1 MPQSSHPIRTRLARV
16 LKFSARV
23 VLVLIGCAV
32 AALILFEVYLR
43 VTDQGPSR
51 KVERGMPFLTG
62 SDYYD
67 YQPYMNFG
75 EHPLLG
81 NYPFVA
87 SKRGE
92 LPKAKNGQ
100 EYRIFIFGGS
110 VVQSEG
116 LKESDG
122 ILKASDLFDPRG
134 EWWAYFEDRLN
145 AAKPP
150 ELADVTFRVR
160 SAGGAAY
167 VTTNE
172 LVKLVLMDIDQYQ
185 PDLIIFLDG
194 YNDLF
199 TVHAYGSPPG
209 VDHIANGLM
218 ARARW
223 PVAYA
228 LYDLFADSLYSV
240 AKTAEGILL
249 LDMRSRT
256 AEPPTPEAIG
266 ETMTENYRKARVFA
280 EAMGANFVVAL
291 QPFAVLHQIPDNAPK
306 DDSRFWEKYRQSDY
320 AATLDSVRAKL
331 ASEEIR
337 LLDYTALFDRPGGP
351 GVATFYDSVHFYDN
365 GYKFLV
371 DVLFADEAPVIYAD
385 AARRADS
392 GGD

>member
-1 MPQSSHPIRTRLARV
+1 MRFAVRA
-16 LKFSARV
+16 A
-23 VLVLIGCAV
+23 LVLIGCAV
-32 AALILFEVYLR
+32 VALVLFEIYLR
-43 VTDQGPSR
+43 LTDQGPSR
-51 KVERGMPFLTG
+51 NVERAMPFLTG

-81 NYPFVA
+81 AYPFVA

-92 LPKAKNGQ
+92 LPKAKTGQ

-122 ILKASDLFDPRG
+122 ILKASDLFEPRG

-145 AAKPP
+145 EEKPP
-150 ELADVTFRVR
+150 ELADVSFRVR

-199 TVHAYGSPPG
+199 SVHAYGSPPG
-209 VDHIANGLM
+209 VDQIANGLM

-240 AKTAEGILL
+240 AKTAEGVLL

-256 AEPPTPEAIG
+256 GETPEPEAIG
-266 ETMTENYRKARVFA
+266 QTMTGNYRKAKVFA
-280 EAMGANFVVAL
+280 DAMDANFIVAL
-291 QPFAVLHQIPDNAPK
+291 QPFAVFHQIPEGTPE
-306 DDSRFWEKYRQSDY
+306 DDSRFWEKPRQDDY
-320 AATLDSVRAKL
+320 IATLDSVRSGL
-331 ASEEIR
+331 AAGQIR
-337 LLDYTALFDRPGGP
+337 LLDYTSLFDRAGGP
-351 GVATFYDSVHFYDN
+351 GAATFYDSVHFWDR

-371 DVLFADEAPVIYAD
+371 DALFDDEAPVIYAD
-385 AARRADS
+385 AMT
-392 GGD
+392 GTGN